1 MTDELCK
8 VEPHSYNCPEDCE
21 NGWQDNGSQGAP
33 LGDAGC
39 LVDNKLPENSNFERD
54 NSLQI
59 CPLYKKPA
67 SPQPVSELELPLRIY
82 TLGNIPHTWQ
92 EAARNQNAY
101 DLIAAK
107 AHEEEALKE
116 RDDKIAEL
124 EELRDAVV
132 EVQKEE
138 IGILRAQLASRPE
151 ITKEEASD
159 TIIVFRV
166 AQKEKLIKL
175 SATGKAFM
183 AKLKPIAEGIS
194 AQPIDSDV
202 EK

>member
-1 MTDELCK
+1 MEYNAPEGGDKMTDELCK

-124 EELRDAVV
+124 EACLALMPTQEEVKELLKYCDKVCSNCDALSIDNCRDMVRAC
-132 EVQKEE
+132 KTS
-138 IGILRAQLASRPE
+138 IL
-151 ITKEEASD
+151 ID
-159 TIIVFRV
+159 
-166 AQKEKLIKL
+166 KLKAL
-175 SATGKAFM
+175 SAQTIDNEGK
-183 AKLKPIAEGIS
+183 K
-194 AQPIDSDV
+194 
-202 EK
+202 